1 MSWLGRYAGAL
12 AAALLAMAGWSAWM
26 QGKGVQKER
35 ARVIAQ
41 GEKVHARA
49 KAARTAVEKK
59 APDEL
64 RDDLLRYCVDC
75 GVQPGGNG
83 NR

>member
-35 ARVIAQ
+35 VRVEAI
-41 GEKVHARA
+41 GKKLDA
-49 KAARTAVEKK
+49 KAGEARKK
-59 APDEL
+59 VAAKPPSEIQADL
-64 RDDLLRYCVDC
+64 AQYCRDCR
-75 GVQPGGNG
+75 
-83 NR
+83 